1 MREPRMSEKRD
12 DDRDSA
18 DRPAPL
24 ADLAREVGERRD
36 ERERRSRRERQG
48 QSNAADSEDPFEE
61 VDVGDVD
68 RERLWRDLLDDDRE
82 GDSTAGEDVGVS
94 ESGEVAE
101 STGVGDDRATSSDES
116 QRGATDARGD
126 VVTKRSYCEQCPHFS
141 APPEAVCGHEGTEIV
156 EMVSIDRFRVRN
168 CPMVDD

>member
-1 MREPRMSEKRD
+1 MSEERD

-24 ADLAREVGERRD
+24 ADLARELGERRD
-36 ERERRSRRERQG
+36 ERERRSRRDQQEQG
-48 QSNAADSEDPFEE
+48 QSNVADSEDPFEE
-61 VDVGDVD
+61 VDVEDVD
-68 RERLWRDLLDDDRE
+68 REELWRDLLGDERE
-82 GDSTAGEDVGVS
+82 RDSTVGGSVS
-94 ESGEVAE
+94 SER
-101 STGVGDDRATSSDES
+101 VGDDRDASEVDSAG
-116 QRGATDARGD
+116 GAADAREH

-156 EMVSIDRFRVRN
+156 ELVSLDQFRVRN